1 MEKKSIIS
9 AIHDVRTSHVLWVK
23 QGKIIVDGV
32 NLDTLQEPTEFSE
45 CEFTLWC
52 ESNKSNVSAFSWF
65 KELQQIHQKLH
76 QSYSDLFFGSMRKY
90 KPKTMNE
97 LMEGFESLK
106 SESTSFKEKL
116 DKVESE
122 LYQMSDVSFNNLVT
136 KSLFYD
142 EIESVNVSDV
152 NVSKPTDIEEPL
164 TAETEVLETK
174 QLGDDQKMQ
183 VVDINRYDSHRNP
196 FDELESMRTITEVTQ
211 SDSAKEKEKVE
222 DSDAESAGDISAA
235 VTDNKDVNPI
245 KLSASG
251 VNRHVSLKEQSIIQL
266 QQEKEFSK
274 LELAHLEETQK
285 LTQQSVEQLEQY
297 YALKQQEIELEKL
310 DNGEFIEFKAN
321 AKKQAEDELAD
332 IEEKKSTLKHDITD
346 LAKQNVEDQ
355 LEQEEDQKEVSI
367 EKQFEELKLNKAK
380 NLKELQEHKEVRKKD
395 LVELREQVLL
405 LEEEISDMDQ
415 DIDIKQQA
423 ILDLEEKEQ
432 LKNEERSIQL
442 IEQEKIQQER
452 NASIIDMQKEL
463 DQLSDQEQIKRTELD
478 TINFQVEELNKSN
491 ALILET
497 NSEELKDLEL
507 QQERKREKLLET
519 EDSKSSKLAEIN
531 DIDIRIADAER
542 SLVDLKSYQRQ
553 AEQAEQAEQTEK
565 ELETS

>member
-1 MEKKSIIS
+1 MEKKEIIRV
-9 AIHDVRTSHVLWVK
+9 ILDVRASHVVWVK
-23 QGKIIVDGV
+23 QGKIILNGV
-32 NLDTLQEPTEFSE
+32 NLDTLQEPAEYSE
-45 CEFTLWC
+45 CEFSHWC

-65 KELQQIHQKLH
+65 KELQKAHQKLH

-97 LMEGFESLK
+97 LMEDFEAL
-106 SESTSFKEKL
+106 ESASTAFKQKL
-116 DKVESE
+116 DEVESE
-122 LYQMSDVSFNNLVT
+122 VYQMSDVSFNNLVT

-142 EIESVNVSDV
+142 EVESVNVSDV
-152 NVSKPTDIEEPL
+152 NVSKPIDIEDTL
-164 TAETEVLETK
+164 TPETKVLETK
-174 QLGDDQKMQ
+174 QQDDSQEMES
-183 VVDINRYDSHRNP
+183 VDINQYDSYQNP
-196 FDELESMRTITEVTQ
+196 FHELESISTITEVKQTD
-211 SDSAKEKEKVE
+211 SDKEKDKDKVE
-222 DSDAESAGDISAA
+222 AEDLDAESAGDISAA
-235 VTDNKDVNPI
+235 VTDNKDVNPV
-245 KLSASG
+245 KLSASSA
-251 VNRHVSLKEQSIIQL
+251 NRHVSLKEQSIIQL

-297 YALKQQEIELEKL
+297 YALKQQEIELEQL
-310 DNGEFIEFKAN
+310 DNGGFIEFKAN

-405 LEEEISDMDQ
+405 LEEELSDMDQ

-497 NSEELKDLEL
+497 NTEELKDLEL
-507 QQERKREKLLET
+507 QQEQKREKLLET
-519 EDSKSSKLAEIN
+519 EDSKSSKLAEIK

-542 SLVDLKSYQRQ
+542 SLADLKSYQK
-553 AEQAEQAEQTEK
+553 EAEQTEK